1 MKRFAMVAV
10 VAVVAW
16 GGALQASA
24 AILVVVDGSGTQ
36 VPAVGPWPVE
46 PVHAPFDSGPQGQMT
61 IGSDEAP
68 PTFPDNIPT
77 GTRGYGGMFL
87 KLVDSAAG
95 SVNVT
100 FTLKGHGDASF
111 NNNFVVAGCPINWIT
126 ATTPVNTTVTCS
138 LPSNQLIPFT
148 FTPSPNPANATAVN
162 DGVTTP
168 PNTLTPGGN
177 GRPTA
182 NPPYSQPDFGL
193 FEVAQSSLSQG
204 NAFWIG
210 LSDGG
215 GGGLVD
221 FDMQDMVVM
230 VSVPRQTAAVPTL
243 TPIAAMALAA
253 LLAAT
258 ALAYLGSRRKID

>member
-1 MKRFAMVAV
+1 
-10 VAVVAW
+10 
-16 GGALQASA
+16 
-24 AILVVVDGSGTQ
+24 
-36 VPAVGPWPVE
+36 
-46 PVHAPFDSGPQGQMT
+46 MT

-77 GTRGYGGMFL
+77 GTIGYGGMFL
-87 KLVDSAAG
+87 KLVDSAAA
-95 SVNVT
+95 SVTVT

-111 NNNFVVAGCPINWIT
+111 NNNFVVAGCPINWFT
-126 ATTPVNTTVTCS
+126 ATTPVNTSVTCS
-138 LPSNQLIPFT
+138 LPANQLIPFT

-162 DGVTTP
+162 NGEVTP

-182 NPPYSQPDFGL
+182 SPPYGQPDFGL
-193 FEVAQSSLSQG
+193 FEVGQSSLSQG

-230 VSVPRQTAAVPTL
+230 VSVPLQTAAVPTL
-243 TPIAAMALAA
+243 SPIAAMALAA

-258 ALAYLGSRRKID
+258 ALACLRNRREIG